1 MFDLN
6 EGYSLSEPKFLFN
19 ILHKVFTRHSAVR
32 QNLSPVPLVLAARR
46 VGSQTEAILKVF
58 DCVGEQRLHSGAFS
72 ECRLI
77 RRALPHCYLWLY
89 LSCSLCSD

>member
-6 EGYSLSEPKFLFN
+6 EGYKHSQLKLCLTSYINCSHDVAHFVEHLSAAPIVL
-19 ILHKVFTRHSAVR
+19 VARH
-32 QNLSPVPLVLAARR
+32 
-46 VGSQTEAILKVF
+46 VGSQTETILKVF

-72 ECRLI
+72 KRRLI

>member
-6 EGYSLSEPKFLFN
+6 EGYRHSQPKLC
-19 ILHKVFTRHSAVR
+19 LTHKLFTRRSAVR
-32 QNLSPVPLVLAARR
+32 QNLSPVPLVLAALH
-46 VGSQTEAILKVF
+46 VGSQTETILKVF

-72 ECRLI
+72 KRRLI